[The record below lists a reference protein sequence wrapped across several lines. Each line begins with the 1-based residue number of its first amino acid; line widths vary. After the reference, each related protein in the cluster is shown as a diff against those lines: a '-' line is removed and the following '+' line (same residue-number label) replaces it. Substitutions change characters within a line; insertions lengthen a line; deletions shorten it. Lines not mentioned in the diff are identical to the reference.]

1 MNLLRAIFLILL
13 LALVGAGAF
22 LYSGMFDVGADVPHS
37 PIVYRLLQASLQRSI
52 EVHAENIVAPPL
64 NDPKMIA
71 EGAEHYAAMCAG
83 CHLAPG
89 KEQTEIRRGLYPRPP
104 PLAEVPPRAPAQ
116 AFWVVKHGIKLTAM
130 PAWGTTHS
138 DAELWNIVAFLQKL
152 PGMSADDYSKLT
164 GPADADPGHE
174 HHDHGDTGE
183 QGHEHHDHGATDDHE
198 HHEHG
203 ADAGDEHGHADT
215 DRHDDD
221 HHDGGSESR

>member
-1 MNLLRAIFLILL
+1 MNLLRAIILL
-13 LALVGAGAF
+13 LLLAVVGVGAF
-22 LYSGMFDVGADVPHS
+22 LYSGAFDVGADAPHS

-52 EVHAENIVAPPL
+52 EVHAENVVVPPL
-64 NDPKMIA
+64 SDPKMIA

-104 PLAEVPPRAPAQ
+104 RLAEGQPAPPAQ

-138 DAELWNIVAFLQKL
+138 DAEIWNIVALLQKL
-152 PGMSADDYSKLT
+152 PGMSADDYQKLT
-164 GPADADPGHE
+164 GPAD
-174 HHDHGDTGE
+174 
-183 QGHEHHDHGATDDHE
+183 QGHEHHEQGAEGDQGHE

-203 ADAGDEHGHADT
+203 AEGDDQHDHANQDQHEDEHHE
-215 DRHDDD
+215 
-221 HHDGGSESR
+221 GSAERG